1 MKILMGY
8 IVLIIAVLT
17 WNVLNIDRVTLQSI
31 EPNIPLK
38 ETLGLDL
45 SDGALSVI
53 NPYQLTTVL
62 ETFNP
67 AAYIMESDSSY
78 LFIRNWNDYDQL
90 ILDRKANVTLSGYLL
105 EDDAQTSFLLI
116 TYQVKDHLN
125 GKHLIKLRHA
135 NNLDYDIV
143 DLSAFWTKNQQSF
156 EHETASI
163 HNENED
169 IVDQSNRDLRGYV
182 YEGVILIRI
191 NQSLD
196 AYLSLDVDFFT
207 YHEEQQSLILGFN
220 QFKKNQSGY
229 IPQRIRLVYQEA

>member
-8 IVLIIAVLT
+8 VVLIIAVLT
-17 WNVLNIDRVTLQSI
+17 WNVLNIDRITLQSI

-53 NPYQLTTVL
+53 KPYQITTVL

-67 AAYIMESDSSY
+67 SAYIMESDSSY
-78 LFIRNWNDYDQL
+78 LFIRNWSDYDQL
-90 ILDRKANVTLSGYLL
+90 ILDRKAEVSISGYLL
-105 EDDAQTSFLLI
+105 EDDTQALFLLI

-125 GKHLIKLRHA
+125 GKHLIKLRHSDT
-135 NNLDYDIV
+135 LDYDIV

-156 EHETASI
+156 LHETATI

-182 YEGVILIRI
+182 YEGVVLIRI
-191 NQSLD
+191 NNPSNP
-196 AYLSLDVDFFT
+196 YLSLDVDFFT
-207 YHEEQQSLILGFN
+207 YHEEPQILTLGFN
-220 QFKKNQSGY
+220 QFKKNHSGY
-229 IPQRIRLVYQEA
+229 IPQRIRLVYQEV